1 MHSPLCLNGSY
12 HRQEHPT
19 EAGPAA
25 DRLNLSNNVITSV
38 VAANTNHGGG
48 DIDKLPLS
56 KSTARRYRGAARAE
70 LSSEIKKTFTCST
83 TAQINFDGKLLP
95 NLEGSSSVNR
105 LAVVLVQKEENK
117 ILCIARTDDS
127 TGKTEAESVKKSLD
141 DWQLTSY
148 IVSMG
153 FDTTSSNTG
162 VHKGACT
169 LLQQLLDRNLLWM
182 ACRHHILELVIGD
195 TFTTLFGDTK
205 SPEVTLFKPLKTSW
219 DSFDLDS
226 FILPDIPSCY
236 QREKEELLTYINSLL
251 SPENVKNL
259 P

>member
-1 MHSPLCLNGSY
+1 M
-12 HRQEHPT
+12 
-19 EAGPAA
+19 
-25 DRLNLSNNVITSV
+25 ITSV
-38 VAANTNHGGG
+38 VAAITNHGGG
-48 DIDKLPLS
+48 DIDDLSLS

-95 NLEGSSSVNR
+95 NLEGFSSVNR

-117 ILCIARTDDS
+117 ILCIASTDDS

-162 VHKGACT
+162 FHKGACT

-182 ACRHHILELVIGD
+182 ACRHHILELVIGN
-195 TFTTLFGDTK
+195 TFTTLLGDTNH
-205 SPEVTLFKPLKTSW
+205 STLL
-219 DSFDLDS
+219 
-226 FILPDIPSCY
+226 
-236 QREKEELLTYINSLL
+236 R
-251 SPENVKNL
+251 
-259 P
+259 

>member
-1 MHSPLCLNGSY
+1 M
-12 HRQEHPT
+12 
-19 EAGPAA
+19 
-25 DRLNLSNNVITSV
+25 
-38 VAANTNHGGG
+38 VAAITNHGGG
-48 DIDKLPLS
+48 DIDELSLS

-70 LSSEIKKTFTCST
+70 LSSEIKKTFTCSP
-83 TAQINFDGKLLP
+83 TAQINFDGKLHP
-95 NLEGSSSVNR
+95 NLEGFSSVNR

-117 ILCIARTDDS
+117 ILCIARTGDS

-162 VHKGACT
+162 VNKGACT
-169 LLQQLLDRNLLWM
+169 LLQVQQLLDRNLLWM
-182 ACRHHILELVIGD
+182 ACRHHILELVIGN

-219 DSFDLDS
+219 DSLDLDS

-236 QREKEELLTYINSLL
+236 QREKEELTYINSLL